1 MTDTDCRDEVRY
13 LLSRMADLQGRM
25 ADLQGVIARQKEML
39 DAMKADRDYQKVC
52 RIFAEAALRN
62 ADQKVEILRDVIRG
76 LEDELAHLRAKEDAI

>member
-13 LLSRMADLQGRM
+13 LLSRM

-39 DAMKADRDYQKVC
+39 DAMKADRDYQKAC

-76 LEDELAHLRAKEDAI
+76 PEDELAHLRAKEDAI